1 MNRRDIDRLD
11 PTRTYWV
18 PAVVSPQR
26 DWAGAPACRKGA
38 RFMVSAQTFHAGCDD
53 FETFDSE
60 LSCLKW
66 IMRHRFQLNQALPG
80 ARVRAVRLDHWLL
93 GLE

>member
-1 MNRRDIDRLD
+1 MQRRDINCLD

-18 PAVVSPQR
+18 LSVVSPER
-26 DWAGAPACRKGA
+26 DWAAAPACRKGA
-38 RFMVSAQTFHAGCDD
+38 RLLVDPATFHAGCDA

-66 IMRHRFQLNQALPG
+66 IMRHRSQLNHALPG
-80 ARVRAVRLDHWLL
+80 ARVRAVRLDRWLL
-93 GLE
+93 GME